1 MNVFEAVKQSV
12 TARQAAEM
20 YGIKVRR
27 NGMACC
33 PFHNDKNPSMKLDKR
48 YHCFGCQADGDAI
61 DFTARLFG
69 LNSKEA
75 ALKLAADFFIVFDA
89 KGHDPPGRKK
99 VKPKIRE
106 ELRYRQAEQK
116 CFRVL
121 SDYYHLLCRWER
133 DYAPKTPEEEWNPFF
148 VEALQ
153 QKSYIEYL
161 LDSLLSDNIEER
173 ASVVAGYGKEV
184 RKIEQR
190 ISEFTASHPAGR
202 HADAMLP
209 PRSVEEIRESLTVT
223 EKGQTANTIGNCQ
236 TVFCQDPLL
245 KGAICLNLLTDRVDI
260 VRDLGWRRSTSA
272 LTDTDVKYLLLY
284 FEQNYGLT
292 SEKKLTAALSIVANE
307 NCYHPIQDALN
318 ALVWDG
324 QPRIRSCLHHFLGA
338 EVSDYVEE
346 MFRHFLLGAVR
357 RVFHP
362 GSKYEEMLCLVGG
375 QGAGKSTSF
384 RLLAMK
390 DEWFS
395 DDLKRLDD
403 DKVFAKLQGHWIIE
417 MSEMLATSTAKSI
430 EEIRSFISRQKETYR
445 IPYETQPKDRLRQCV
460 FGGTSNTLDFL
471 PLDRAGNRRF
481 LPIMVYPEVAEVHIL
496 ENESASRAYLLQV
509 WAEAMSIY
517 KRGRYSMKFTK
528 EIQKQLVEVQ
538 KDFMP
543 EDTEAGQIQGF
554 LEHYSGSMVCSKQLF
569 KEALGRTFEEPKRW
583 QLHNI
588 NEIMNTVVSGW
599 KPFSNPRM
607 FAGYGRQRGWER
619 EPSGNELPGNESGFV
634 ELSEEECRQLEL
646 PKEWIA

>member
-1 MNVFEAVKQSV
+1 
-12 TARQAAEM
+12 
-20 YGIKVRR
+20 
-27 NGMACC
+27 
-33 PFHNDKNPSMKLDKR
+33 
-48 YHCFGCQADGDAI
+48 
-61 DFTARLFG
+61 
-69 LNSKEA
+69 
-75 ALKLAADFFIVFDA
+75 
-89 KGHDPPGRKK
+89 
-99 VKPKIRE
+99 
-106 ELRYRQAEQK
+106 
-116 CFRVL
+116 
-121 SDYYHLLCRWER
+121 
-133 DYAPKTPEEEWNPFF
+133 
-148 VEALQ
+148 
-153 QKSYIEYL
+153 
-161 LDSLLSDNIEER
+161 
-173 ASVVAGYGKEV
+173 
-184 RKIEQR
+184 
-190 ISEFTASHPAGR
+190 
-202 HADAMLP
+202 
-209 PRSVEEIRESLTVT
+209 
-223 EKGQTANTIGNCQ
+223 
-236 TVFCQDPLL
+236 
-245 KGAICLNLLTDRVDI
+245 
-260 VRDLGWRRSTSA
+260 
-272 LTDTDVKYLLLY
+272 
-284 FEQNYGLT
+284 
-292 SEKKLTAALSIVANE
+292 
-307 NCYHPIQDALN
+307 
-318 ALVWDG
+318 
-324 QPRIRSCLHHFLGA
+324 
-338 EVSDYVEE
+338 
-346 MFRHFLLGAVR
+346 
-357 RVFHP
+357 
-362 GSKYEEMLCLVGG
+362 
-375 QGAGKSTSF
+375 
-384 RLLAMK
+384 
-390 DEWFS
+390 
-395 DDLKRLDD
+395 
-403 DKVFAKLQGHWIIE
+403 

-460 FGGTSNTLDFL
+460 FGGYFQYAGFSA
-471 PLDRAGNRRF
+471 LDRAGNRRF